1 MEEYMRVV
9 FMGTPD
15 FSVPALEK
23 IADKHEVVAVVT
35 QQDRPKGRGHKMQF
49 TPIKEKAVE
58 LNIPVYQPE
67 KVKNPEFVQVL
78 KELKPDVIVVIAFGQ
93 ILSKEILDLPKYG
106 CINVHASLLPEYRGA
121 APIQWA
127 VIDGKKESGVTT
139 MYMAE
144 GLDTGDIIDKKI
156 VELDKKETGGSL
168 FDKLSAKGAALC
180 VHTLAEL
187 EKGTITPQKQGEST
201 TEYAKMLNKKS
212 GEIDWTKTAVEIERL
227 IRGLN
232 PWPSA
237 YTQWEGKTMKIW
249 EAEVEDVVE
258 TIDTHEPGT
267 ITEVTKHGF
276 KVQTG
281 EGRLAIKSLQIP
293 GKKRMEA
300 DAFLRG
306 YHIETGEKLG

>member
-1 MEEYMRVV
+1 MRIL

-15 FSVPALEK
+15 FAAASLKAMTDAGL
-23 IADKHEVVAVVT
+23 DVVGVVS
-35 QQDRPKGRGHKMQF
+35 QPDRPKGRGHKLVP
-49 TPIKEKAVE
+49 TDVKAAALE
-58 LNIPVYQPE
+58 AGIENIYQPE
-67 KVKNPEFVQVL
+67 KLRNGELQPVL
-78 KELKPDVIVVIAFGQ
+78 DKLKPELIVVVAYGK
-93 ILSKEILDLPKYG
+93 ILPDYIIDYPKYG
-106 CINVHASLLPEYRGA
+106 CINVHASLLPKYRGA
-121 APIQWA
+121 GPIQWA
-127 VIDGKKESGVTT
+127 IINGEKVTGVTT
-139 MYMAE
+139 MKMDS
-144 GLDTGDIIDKKI
+144 GLDTGDMLEK
-156 VELDKKETGGSL
+156 VEITLDKKETGGSL

-306 YHIETGEKLG
+306 YHIETGTKLG